1 MDKLSSK
8 HPAQRLYRK
17 KKVSSCTRPTALIE
31 GQSAG
36 GDKTME
42 MKMVFE
48 SLIPGMQHRDDP
60 HRSLKST
67 LAKLQQCRADG
78 FKEQAKENLFVGED
92 QAVENVRQGKDHM
105 EIAHRQEL
113 RGLLLKPLGFGQ
125 RLALG
130 AVAVTAGVIAR
141 V

>member
-17 KKVSSCTRPTALIE
+17 QKVSSCTHPTALIE

-42 MKMVFE
+42 MKMVCE

-60 HRSLKST
+60 HRAPKTT
-67 LAKLQQCRADG
+67 LAKLQQCRADR
-78 FKEQAKENLFVGED
+78 FKEKTEQ
-92 QAVENVRQGKDHM
+92 
-105 EIAHRQEL
+105 
-113 RGLLLKPLGFGQ
+113 KPEGVDPGINDSV
-125 RLALG
+125 LA
-130 AVAVTAGVIAR
+130 TP
-141 V
+141 

>member
-17 KKVSSCTRPTALIE
+17 QKVSSCTRPTALIE

-60 HRSLKST
+60 HRSLKTT

-78 FKEQAKENLFVGED
+78 FKEQAKENLFG
-92 QAVENVRQGKDHM
+92 G
-105 EIAHRQEL
+105 
-113 RGLLLKPLGFGQ
+113 RGSS
-125 RLALG
+125 R
-130 AVAVTAGVIAR
+130 
-141 V
+141 

>member
-1 MDKLSSK
+1 MI
-8 HPAQRLYRK
+8 Q
-17 KKVSSCTRPTALIE
+17 

-36 GDKTME
+36 GDKTVNV
-42 MKMVFE
+42 KMVFE
-48 SLIPGMQHRDDP
+48 GLVPGMQHGDDSDS
-60 HRSLKST
+60 SLKT
-67 LAKLQQCRADG
+67 RAAKLKERFADG
-78 FKEQAKENLFVGED
+78 FKQNSEQNLFVGED

-141 V
+141 VLKATSVALLEMTSQLLGAAH